1 MTFCPHTSC
10 SLAITDD
17 SCLTIGTIDEI
28 QMLHIRTVPLLESPR
43 RIAYQEATESFGVL
57 TSRIDIQGTNGP
69 EPLRGSASVM
79 ASNTSVSTSKVGIR
93 SLEMRC
99 LSSTNVMF
107 TNVYISRWSFPVFK
121 FQNSSILKSCCGG

>member
-1 MTFCPHTSC
+1 MIMTFCPHTSC

-79 ASNTSVSTSKVGIR
+79 ASNTSVSTSKVGIQL
-93 SLEMRC
+93 LEIRC
-99 LSSTNVMF
+99 LSSTIVIFENDRNCV
-107 TNVYISRWSFPVFK
+107 WCLFPLSK
-121 FQNSSILKSCCGG
+121 FQNSAIL

>member
-79 ASNTSVSTSKVGIR
+79 ASNTSVSTSKGGIR
-93 SLEMRC
+93 SLEIRF
-99 LSSTNVMF
+99 LSSTNAMF
-107 TNVYISRWSFPVFK
+107 TNVYISRWSFPVSK
-121 FQNSSILKSCCGG
+121 FQNSSIL